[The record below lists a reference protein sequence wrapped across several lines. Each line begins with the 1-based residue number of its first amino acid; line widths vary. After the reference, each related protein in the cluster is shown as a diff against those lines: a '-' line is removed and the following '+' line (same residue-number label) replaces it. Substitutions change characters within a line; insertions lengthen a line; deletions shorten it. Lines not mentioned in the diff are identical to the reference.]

1 MITAGF
7 LQDFLYRQQAMDDIQ
22 CVKGLPVAADAVGF
36 ALTAGAF
43 DSGGSIFD
51 IGILH
56 FLRPRRFVDIQNA
69 AGVGNLMSFQTEING
84 CDGFQQ
90 FQGTAAVGKRVKD
103 FQRNPASVI
112 VNSD

>member
-56 FLRPRRFVDIQNA
+56 FLRPRRFVDIQTPQ
-69 AGVGNLMSFQTEING
+69 VLEIS
-84 CDGFQQ
+84 CPF
-90 FQGTAAVGKRVKD
+90 R
-103 FQRNPASVI
+103 RR
-112 VNSD
+112 

>member
-43 DSGGSIFD
+43 DSGGLI
-51 IGILH
+51 
-56 FLRPRRFVDIQNA
+56 
-69 AGVGNLMSFQTEING
+69 
-84 CDGFQQ
+84 
-90 FQGTAAVGKRVKD
+90 
-103 FQRNPASVI
+103 
-112 VNSD
+112 